1 MQRMTE
7 YFVNL
12 FAIHSFICRS
22 TVLVGTLAASH
33 ERFPHSV
40 GLLWMSD
47 SPGTKAFTYTG
58 QHNTDGDDHTCR
70 KRNSNP
76 QSQRR
81 GDQGLRPKPQGHW
94 NLYIFATVGLF
105 Q

>member
-12 FAIHSFICRS
+12 FAIRSFICRS

-47 SPGTKAFTYTG
+47 GPGTKALPTLDNITQTG
-58 QHNTDGDDHTCR
+58 TIIHAVSGIRTHSLSVEAIKAYAPNRKATGTC
-70 KRNSNP
+70 
-76 QSQRR
+76 
-81 GDQGLRPKPQGHW
+81 
-94 NLYIFATVGLF
+94 IFL
-105 Q
+105 QQ